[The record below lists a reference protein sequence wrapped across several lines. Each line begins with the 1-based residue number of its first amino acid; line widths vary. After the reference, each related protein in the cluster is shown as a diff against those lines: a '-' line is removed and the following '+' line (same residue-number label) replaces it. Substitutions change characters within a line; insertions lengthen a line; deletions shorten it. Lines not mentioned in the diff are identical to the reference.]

1 MRRLLF
7 ILIGIVPFS
16 SVSAKCVDTTRTLII
31 FFDGL
36 RPDYI
41 RPELMPNLYSFSLK
55 ASQGLSHRS
64 IYPTVT
70 RVNATSYTT
79 GCYPDKHGIL
89 GNSIFF
95 PSLNNNKVYN
105 TGDAKDLVEADSLLK
120 DGLVQATSMGQVIH
134 NSGNEMMVFSS
145 GSSGQAYL
153 QDHSRSGRM
162 VNTDL
167 ILPESFKS
175 KVLTELG
182 PIPVAQKPNI
192 LRHKWITDGL
202 IKYGISEGGPL
213 VNAIWY
219 SDPDGAAH
227 SDGIG
232 SPAAVESLKSVD
244 HEFGRILNNL
254 DKTGLRRRFNIII
267 STDHGFATYIG
278 KENLTGFLIRRGFKQ
293 SMKSNDVIVAG
304 GAIYINEADSNLSN
318 KIVFALQE
326 NPSFGAIFT
335 RPVKAGSNKGIIPGT
350 LAFTTIHWNYP
361 GRVPDILVDMNW
373 SDSVNKY
380 GYRGSSFSV
389 GVAGHGSLSPY
400 ETSIQLLVDGPGFKK
415 QIKTELPT
423 ANIDIAPTVLKLH
436 GLPIPIEMDGR
447 IIDELFLDK
456 HTGKQNTQS
465 KNEVIEVK
473 NVVNGTLYILRLHRK
488 ILKDKAYIDFAETL
502 RQKLN

>member
-1 MRRLLF
+1 MSRIVFLV
-7 ILIGIVPFS
+7 IGIIYSVA
-16 SVSAKCVDTTRTLII
+16 VSAAPADTTKTLII

-41 RPELMPNLYSFSLK
+41 RPELMPNLYKLSLT
-55 ASQGLSHRS
+55 ASHGLSHRS
-64 IYPTVT
+64 IFPTVT

-105 TGDAKDLVEADSLLK
+105 TGDARDLVEADSLLK
-120 DGLVQATSMGQVIH
+120 EGLVQAVSMGQVIH
-134 NSGNEMMVFSS
+134 NTGNEMMVFSS

-167 ILPESFKS
+167 ILPDSFKS
-175 KVLTELG
+175 KVLSEIG
-182 PIPVAQKPNI
+182 PVPAAQKPNS

-202 IKYGISEGGPL
+202 LKYGITDGGPL
-213 VNAIWY
+213 VTAIWY

-232 SPAAVESLKSVD
+232 SPAAIESLKSVD
-244 HEFGRILNNL
+244 HEFGRILEAL
-254 DKTGLRRRFNIII
+254 DKTGLRSRFNIVI

-278 KENLTGFLIRRGFKQ
+278 KENLVGFLISRGLKQ
-293 SMKSNDVIVAG
+293 SVKSNDVIVAG
-304 GAIYINEADSNLSN
+304 GAIYINGADTSLSK

-335 RPVKAGSNKGIIPGT
+335 RPVNANSNKGIIPGT
-350 LAFTTIHWNYP
+350 LSFATIHWNYL

-373 SDSVNKY
+373 SDSVNQY
-380 GYRGSSFSV
+380 GYKGSTYSV

-400 ETSIQLLVDGPGFKK
+400 ETSIQLIVDGPGFQK
-415 QIKTELPT
+415 QVKSVLPT

-436 GLPIPIEMDGR
+436 GLPIPEGMDGR
-447 IIDELFLDK
+447 TIDELLLGK
-456 HTGKQNTQS
+456 RTSKQNVQS
-465 KNEVIEVK
+465 KTEIIEVK
-473 NVVNGTLYILRLHRK
+473 NEVNGTLYILRLHRK
-488 ILKDKAYIDFAETL
+488 LLKDKAYIDFAEIIRRKT
-502 RQKLN
+502 K

>member
-1 MRRLLF
+1 MRRLFFVVIGVF
-7 ILIGIVPFS
+7 IFT
-16 SVSAKCVDTTRTLII
+16 SVSAKCFDTTRTLII

-41 RPELMPNLYSFSLK
+41 RPELMPNLYKFSLT

-105 TGDAKDLVEADSLLK
+105 TGEVKDLLEADSLLIE
-120 DGLVQATSMGQVIH
+120 GLVQTKSMGQVIY

-145 GSSGQAYL
+145 GSSGQAFL

-167 ILPESFKS
+167 ILPDSFKS
-175 KVLTELG
+175 KVVAELG
-182 PIPVAQKPNI
+182 IAPASQKPNT

-202 IKYGISEGGPL
+202 IKYGIIKGGPL

-232 SPAAVESLKSVD
+232 SPAAIESLKSVD
-244 HEFGRILNNL
+244 NEFGRILDAL
-254 DKTGLRRRFNIII
+254 DKSGLRGLFNIII

-293 SMKSNDVIVAG
+293 SVKSTDVIVAG
-304 GAIYINEADSNLSN
+304 GAIYINNKDSSLAKN
-318 KIVFALQE
+318 IVFALQE
-326 NPSFGAIFT
+326 NASFGAIFS
-335 RPVKAGSNKGIIPGT
+335 RPLNLNSHNGIFPGT
-350 LAFTTIHWNYP
+350 LAFTAIHWNYV

-373 SDSVNKY
+373 SDSTNQY
-380 GYRGSSFSV
+380 GYKGSSFSV

-400 ETSIQLLVDGPGFKK
+400 ETSILLLVDGPGFQK
-415 QIKTELPT
+415 QLKSELPT
-423 ANIDIAPTVLKLH
+423 SNIDIAPTVLKLH
-436 GLPIPIEMDGR
+436 GLPIPKEMDGR
-447 IIDELFLDK
+447 TIDELLSSK
-456 HTGKQNTQS
+456 RTSKLIQKVKS
-465 KNEVIEVK
+465 EIVEVKNEV
-473 NVVNGTLYILRLHRK
+473 NGTIYTLRLHRK
-488 ILKDKAYIDFAETL
+488 YFKDKSYIDFAETL
-502 RQKLN
+502 RQKAN